1 MSAELSPGTG
11 IGQGGP
17 VAAEE
22 EATPVPTSR
31 RGRRLLVLAVVAVVL
46 VAAACGGN
54 HPLDTLNPKGPEARS
69 IDRLLDP
76 VLYVAGAVF
85 VFVEFGVL
93 YLALRFRRR
102 REEDDTV
109 VPDQVHGNTR
119 LEIGW
124 TVLPALILAGV
135 AVATIATLFKLAD
148 QPEGA
153 MEVKV
158 YGQQWWWAYQ
168 YDTTGD
174 GVSDI
179 ITANE
184 LVIPAGEPVNLRI
197 TARDVIHSFWAPALN
212 GKRDAVPGREH
223 PLTIEADE
231 PGIYAGQCAEYCG
244 LSHSFMRLRVVALS
258 QEDFD
263 AWVDGQLEEATA
275 PSDPEAQAGLEAFQ
289 QLCIQCHQV
298 NGVNSV
304 PLGEAQQVAGVAPN
318 LTHLMS
324 RTVFAGG
331 VFTLRDVSLQN
342 GDDFTLEDYQGG
354 SFDRAALEAWL
365 RDPPGRK
372 PMYPEGNRG
381 MPNLGLTEQ
390 QIDQLVAYLQ
400 TLE

>member
-1 MSAELSPGTG
+1 MRRPGRART
-11 IGQGGP
+11 
-17 VAAEE
+17 
-22 EATPVPTSR
+22 
-31 RGRRLLVLAVVAVVL
+31 VLVVAVLALVVL
-46 VAAACGGN
+46 LAACGSDE

-76 VLYVAGAVF
+76 VLLVAGVVF
-85 VFVEFGVL
+85 VFVEAGVL
-93 YLALRFRRR
+93 YLAFRFRRR
-102 REEDDTV
+102 PDDDDSV
-109 VPDQVHGNTR
+109 VPDQIHGHTR

-135 AVATIATLFKLAD
+135 AVGTIATLFRLSD
-148 QPEGA
+148 EPEGA

-184 LVIPAGEPVNLRI
+184 LVIPAGQPVNLRI

-231 PGIYAGQCAEYCG
+231 PGIYAGQCGEYCG
-244 LSHSFMRLRVVALS
+244 LSHSLMRLRVVALAPD
-258 QEDFD
+258 DFD
-263 AWVDGQLEEATA
+263 AWVEGQLADAAEPGDA
-275 PSDPEAQAGLEAFQ
+275 DAQAGLEVFQ
-289 QLCIQCHQV
+289 QLCIQCHQI
-298 NGVNSV
+298 NGVNEV

-331 VFTLRDVSLQN
+331 VFTLRDVSLQH
-342 GDDFTLEDYQGG
+342 GEGFTLEDYQGG
-354 SFDRAALEAWL
+354 NFDRAALEAWL

>member
-1 MSAELSPGTG
+1 M
-11 IGQGGP
+11 
-17 VAAEE
+17 
-22 EATPVPTSR
+22 R
-31 RGRRLLVLAVVAVVL
+31 RPRRARNLLVLAVAAAVL
-46 VAAACGGN
+46 ALAACGN
-54 HPLDTLNPKGPEARS
+54 NPPLDTLHPKGPESRS

-76 VLYVAGAVF
+76 VLLVAGVVF
-85 VFVEFGVL
+85 VFVEVGVL
-93 YLALRFRRR
+93 YLAFRFRRR
-102 REEDDTV
+102 HDDDDTT
-109 VPDQVHGNTR
+109 VPDQIHGNTR

-135 AVATIATLFKLAD
+135 AVGTIATLFRLAD

-153 MEVKV
+153 MQVKV

-179 ITANE
+179 VTANE
-184 LVIPAGEPVNLRI
+184 LVIPAGEPVELRI

-212 GKRDAVPGREH
+212 GKRDAVPGRDH
-223 PLTIEADE
+223 PLTIEADQ
-231 PGIYAGQCAEYCG
+231 PGIYAGQCGEYCG
-244 LSHSFMRLRVVALS
+244 LSHSLMRLRVVALS
-258 QEDFD
+258 PEDFD
-263 AWVDGQLEEATA
+263 AWAEGQLADA
-275 PSDPEAQAGLEAFQ
+275 PEPGDAEAQAGLEVFE
-289 QLCIQCHQV
+289 QLCIQCHQID
-298 NGVNSV
+298 GVNEL

-331 VFTLRDVSLQN
+331 VFPLRDVPLQN
-342 GDDFTLEDYQGG
+342 RDDFTLEDYQGG
-354 SFDRAALEAWL
+354 TFDRAALEAWL

>member
-1 MSAELSPGTG
+1 MR
-11 IGQGGP
+11 
-17 VAAEE
+17 
-22 EATPVPTSR
+22 R
-31 RGRRLLVLAVVAVVL
+31 RGRGSRLLVLVAVAAVL
-46 VAAACGGN
+46 ALTACADN
-54 HPLDTLNPKGPEARS
+54 APLDTLDPQGPDARS
-69 IDRLLDP
+69 IDRLLNP

-93 YLALRFRRR
+93 WLAFRFRRR
-102 REEDDTV
+102 RDDDDTV
-109 VPDQVHGNTR
+109 VPEQVHGNTR

-124 TVLPALILAGV
+124 TVVPALILAGV
-135 AVATIATLFKLAD
+135 AVGTVATLFELAD
-148 QPEGA
+148 QPEDA

-174 GVSDI
+174 GAADI
-179 ITANE
+179 VTANE

-212 GKRDAVPGREH
+212 GKRDATPGRDH
-223 PLTIEADE
+223 PLTIQADE

-244 LSHSFMRLRVVALS
+244 LSHSYMRLRVVALS
-258 QEDFD
+258 QEDYD
-263 AWVDGQLEEATA
+263 AWVELQLQDAAEPTDADA
-275 PSDPEAQAGLEAFQ
+275 RAGLETFQ
-289 QLCIQCHQV
+289 QVCATCHRIG
-298 NGVNSV
+298 GVNDL
-304 PLGEAQQVAGVAPN
+304 PLGDAEQVAGVAPD

-331 VFTLRDVSLQN
+331 IFTLRDVPLGN
-342 GDDFTLEDYQGG
+342 GEGFTLEDYQGG
-354 SFDRAALEAWL
+354 TFDRAELEAWL
-365 RDPPGRK
+365 RNPPGQK